1 MTDEADD
8 EPYFFVTPDKDWPEA
23 YFAIVARDEDGR
35 GYEFC
40 GKIVTLELAESIAA
54 FLNRS
59 SNPPEFPDPEDD
71 SRTDEQAVDPIHA
84 HMTHMI

>member
-1 MTDEADD
+1 MNPNLERNHVMTDEADD

-40 GKIVTLELAESIAA
+40 GKIVNLELAESIAA
-54 FLNRS
+54 FQEVRREVFIS
-59 SNPPEFPDPEDD
+59 P
-71 SRTDEQAVDPIHA
+71 
-84 HMTHMI
+84 